1 MLLTLVG
8 IVTDVNVVQYAKPA
22 YPILVYE
29 DGITTDDDC
38 NDEQPKYN
46 AYDVTDDGIAVDGTC
61 VPRNTSLPIVVT
73 LVGIVIDA
81 SDVHSL
87 KAPVLIRVTVVG
99 IVTDIS
105 DVHE

>member
-8 IVTDVNVVQYAKPA
+8 IVTDVNVVQYAKAA

-46 AYDVTDDGIAVDGTC
+46 A
-61 VPRNTSLPIVVT
+61 
-73 LVGIVIDA
+73 
-81 SDVHSL
+81 
-87 KAPVLIRVTVVG
+87 
-99 IVTDIS
+99 
-105 DVHE
+105 